1 MKNNFVTF
9 ALVIV
14 YFIVILLIGYLAGK
28 KTKNMSDFMIGG
40 HRLGVWI
47 TSFGIMAAVMSGWTW
62 IGNPGASYTAGYS
75 SIVRLFSMGPI
86 GLVLSYI
93 FLAKPVRII
102 SERKQ
107 CFTLPDIL
115 SARWNGNRLVRVLS
129 MVIVLIGC
137 FTYLVSQW
145 SAMGTVLEPLLGI
158 SYRTAVIVGAV
169 IICAYVV
176 AGGMLASMW
185 TNFIQ
190 MVIMFVV
197 AIVLLIK
204 AVGNVGGFT
213 AMNLAA
219 AAVDPNYV
227 QPFWAQMSH
236 SAAAVLSYGI
246 LIVGLSYGGQPSV
259 NTKFM
264 MISDTGKFRWSPL
277 ISCVALIVGTTTSFV
292 GIVGVVMVNQ
302 GMIVPPERADTILMS
317 VIAEMFSPGLA
328 ALVMIAVMA
337 AVMSTAETYLF
348 SSASTIT
355 HDFAVKYLN
364 IRLGDKRCLLITRI
378 MMAVVT
384 ICTVIMALN
393 PTNMVAVIGAQAF
406 GCFCAGFG
414 PVLYLGI
421 RWKRINSTGAVAG
434 MITGL
439 IFGGILPIIGPGIFD
454 GTFLDG
460 WNQAG
465 IGVVISTLVTVV
477 VSFATKPEYSDV
489 FEFSQESDSEK

>member
-1 MKNNFVTF
+1 M
-9 ALVIV
+9 
-14 YFIVILLIGYLAGK
+14 
-28 KTKNMSDFMIGG
+28 
-40 HRLGVWI
+40 
-47 TSFGIMAAVMSGWTW
+47 
-62 IGNPGASYTAGYS
+62 
-75 SIVRLFSMGPI
+75 
-86 GLVLSYI
+86 
-93 FLAKPVRII
+93 
-102 SERKQ
+102 Q
-107 CFTLPDIL
+107 
-115 SARWNGNRLVRVLS
+115 
-129 MVIVLIGC
+129 
-137 FTYLVSQW
+137 
-145 SAMGTVLEPLLGI
+145 
-158 SYRTAVIVGAV
+158 
-169 IICAYVV
+169 
-176 AGGMLASMW
+176 
-185 TNFIQ
+185 
-190 MVIMFVV
+190 FVV

-259 NTKFM
+259 STKFM
-264 MISDTGKFRWSPL
+264 MIRDTGKFRWSPL

-317 VIAEMFSPGLA
+317 VIAEIFSPGLA

-364 IRLGDKRCLLITRI
+364 IRLGDKRCMLITRI

-465 IGVVISTLVTVV
+465 IGVVISTLATVV